1 MARSRN
7 IKPGFFT
14 NDKLVDLP
22 FETRLLFI
30 GLWTLADK
38 AGRLANRPKKI
49 KMELFPA
56 DNVDVEPMLGALE
69 SAGFI
74 DCYTAYGVACIA
86 VNNWNKH
93 QSPHHTERA
102 TTLPPRLIGRGLTV
116 ISPEVH
122 ASGTVEIPLIPD
134 SGFLIPDRPVL
145 RTGGESPPTDMPEQK
160 PGTTAKERVWAFGP
174 ALIGGSDQVAKKL
187 LGKLVKAHGEKVV
200 DEVLTACAVQKPG
213 EPKGWIVAACLQ
225 RASSA
230 QRAGDRKR
238 DGFDDAC
245 PKWAIDAGFA
255 NRFEAES
262 ASCWQHNANTFRDGR
277 KSA

>member
-14 NDKLVDLP
+14 NDKLVELP

-56 DNVDVEPMLGALE
+56 DKLDVEPMLGALE

-74 DCYTAYGVACIA
+74 DCYTVDGVACIK
-86 VNNWNKH
+86 VNNWTKH

-102 TTLPPRLIGRGLTV
+102 STLPPRLMDGDLTV
-116 ISPEVH
+116 KSPEVH
-122 ASGTVEIPLIPD
+122 ASITVEIPLIPD
-134 SGFLIPDRPVL
+134 SGFLIPDSSVL
-145 RTGGESPPTDMPEQK
+145 RTGGESPPANMPDQE
-160 PGTTAKERVWAFGP
+160 PSTAKDRVWAFGP
-174 ALIGGSDQVAKKL
+174 VLIGGSAQVAKTL
-187 LGKLVKAHGEKVV
+187 LGKLVKAHGETVV

-213 EPKGWIVAACLQ
+213 EPKAWIVAACLQ
-225 RASSA
+225 RAVSA
-230 QRAGDRKR
+230 GRTGDRKPE
-238 DGFDDAC
+238 GFED
-245 PKWAIDAGFA
+245 PRPRWAVGAGFA
-255 NRFEAES
+255 NRFEAAS
-262 ASCWQHNANTFRDGR
+262 AGCWQHNAKAFRDGR